1 MKQPLLWSLLL
12 CTLCSFTLNADNL
25 IKLNADNLI
34 KPQIPSP
41 FPMKKTSEAKI
52 KGQWALWENI
62 LREESM
68 LSRTNV
74 DTRAAAID
82 LANYRPELK
91 LKQTVGLSADAT
103 RQRLKALQYWA
114 KKYEK
119 SDQEGHAVV
128 AKMLLNSIKAF
139 LRQRRKLLKRRQ
151 VYVGLQKGVSKGQMA
166 ASWFRYA
173 FLFAKERGK
182 YAPLLT
188 RAFLNSLLFRP
199 SKAPH
204 PARNVYNLLYNL
216 NKVYYHCDLKYSKND
231 VKAFQSTAQQY
242 GPKIRECKDG
252 RRLFGPP
259 RGRKGMKLFWKFQDG
274 AWRLDE
280 VM

>member
-1 MKQPLLWSLLL
+1 MAKWL
-12 CTLCSFTLNADNL
+12 LCSFLLCVFCSSPLWADNVT
-25 IKLNADNLI
+25 
-34 KPQIPSP
+34 KPKIPQP
-41 FPMKKTSEAKI
+41 FPLKKTSEKKI
-52 KGQWALWENI
+52 KNAWALWENI
-62 LREESM
+62 LREESS
-68 LSRTNV
+68 LARTNV
-74 DTRAAAID
+74 DTSEAAKD

-91 LKQTVGLSADAT
+91 LKQAVGLEADAT
-103 RQRLKALQYWA
+103 RQRIKALQFWA
-114 KKYEK
+114 QKNEK
-119 SDQEGHAVV
+119 SDKVGHAVV
-128 AKMLLNSIKAF
+128 AKMLQNSIKSF
-139 LRQRRKLLKRRQ
+139 LRQRRKLLKRKE
-151 VYVGLQKGVSKGQMA
+151 VYIGLQKGVSKGQMA

-173 FLFAKERGK
+173 FLFAKERGR

-188 RAFLNSLLFRP
+188 RRFLDKLLFKP

-204 PARNVYNLLYNL
+204 PARNAYNLLYNL

-231 VKAFQSTAQQY
+231 KKAFQSTAMQY

-259 RGRKGMKLFWKFQDG
+259 RGRRGMKLYWKFQEG